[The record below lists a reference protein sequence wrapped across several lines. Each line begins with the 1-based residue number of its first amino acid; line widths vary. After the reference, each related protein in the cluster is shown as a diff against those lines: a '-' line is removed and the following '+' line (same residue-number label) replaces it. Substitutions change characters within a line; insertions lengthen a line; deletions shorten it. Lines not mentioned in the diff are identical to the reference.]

1 MVSKIDM
8 RTGINPG
15 DPCPFKGMNSVRCR
29 WGHDDDPFDSD
40 QYACE
45 CRCDQPAPQTK
56 VV

>member
-8 RTGINPG
+8 RPFINNSK
-15 DPCPFKGMNSVRCR
+15 PCPFMDMLCVRCR
-29 WGHDDDPFDSD
+29 WALDEDPFDSD

-45 CRCDQPAPQTK
+45 CGSYNPAPQTK